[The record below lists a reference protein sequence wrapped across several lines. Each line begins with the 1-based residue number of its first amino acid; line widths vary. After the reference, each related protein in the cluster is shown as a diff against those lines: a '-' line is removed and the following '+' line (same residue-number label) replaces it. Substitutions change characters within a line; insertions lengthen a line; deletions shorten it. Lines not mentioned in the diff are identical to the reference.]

1 METVQNKRWVIS
13 GIQIDNRKKNIF
25 FFFFSPSYVLFL
37 PKALK
42 LWETKSSDPVHV
54 FFFGPFS
61 IKNKTQ
67 KHPHMHTQSPF
78 TGLEAEAVTFAGLE
92 ASQIT
97 HFDYISVILIHMER

>member
-13 GIQIDNRKKNIF
+13 GLQVDNR
-25 FFFFSPSYVLFL
+25 FFFFSPGYVLFL
-37 PKALK
+37 HKALK

-78 TGLEAEAVTFAGLE
+78 TGLAAAAVTFAGLE
-92 ASQIT
+92 ASQL
-97 HFDYISVILIHMER
+97 HILTTFQSS